1 MISSDYWF
9 LKNVIFVIIN
19 TVIINTVCSYIFTYV
34 HDNNIWNRPYEYFPA
49 EIFFTVTLFFL
60 SPNIST
66 TLTLIPD
73 WQSDI
78 ANAHPFVGGT
88 ISPSP
93 HMNRINLRVTRDKN
107 FCERT
112 KIKTYIFLAFGFSFL
127 PSSFLFL
134 STSDSRHLL
143 EYLFTIYIFSFAHPP
158 SPWQSSAWLLGLRS
172 GKYY

>member
-1 MISSDYWF
+1 MKQAIW
-9 LKNVIFVIIN
+9 IFPSRNLFHCYII
-19 TVIINTVCSYIFTYV
+19 
-34 HDNNIWNRPYEYFPA
+34 
-49 EIFFTVTLFFL
+49 FL

-112 KIKTYIFLAFGFSFL
+112 KIKTYIFLAFSFSFL
-127 PSSFLFL
+127 PASFLFL

-158 SPWQSSAWLLGLRS
+158 SPWQSGAWLLGLRS
-172 GKYY
+172 GKYD